1 MPGVGKVQDISPEVA
16 SGLQRKMVALYIQ
29 MCQRN
34 STYIQLSYST
44 SLSLTALGS

>member
-29 MCQRN
+29 MCQIN
-34 STYIQLSYST
+34 STLYTTIILHFTFTDYI
-44 SLSLTALGS
+44 GF